1 MNWKSLFKNTSML
14 TLIASAIAYVLAKS
28 VGDASWLAESTRPEF
43 YNWIL
48 LIKHVFLS
56 LLKMLIAPLIFFSLL
71 GGLFNIG
78 ELTRLKKIGKVAV
91 AYYLGTT
98 LIAVTIGLTV
108 VFFIHPWESS
118 GVQVNISEIQTG
130 TSSLQY
136 IAPKQLIDQNAT
148 SFSQI
153 LLRIFQKAFVN
164 PFEALSTNNILGIVF
179 AALMLGL
186 AAVFSLPSG
195 NLLAQATEQINAIL
209 HQVLKVLIKF
219 LPIGVFAIVFDLSLK
234 VSGDL
239 FTQLLSFCLVVFGA
253 TMLHGLVFL
262 PLIAMWRTGIS
273 YTELFRK
280 IGKALIVAFSTS
292 SSSATLPVSMEVAEN
307 ELGVSKS
314 VSGFVFPLG
323 ATMNMDGTALFEGVA
338 AVFLAYLFGIDLGVA
353 GMFSVFFMAMI
364 SSIGAPGMPSGS
376 MSAMQM
382 VLLAA
387 GIPLEAIGI
396 LLVVE
401 RPLDTFRTAV
411 NVEGDIIGASVVQSY
426 LDKKQIKI

>member
-1 MNWKSLFKNTSML
+1 MKAMLKNTSVQ
-14 TLIASAIAYVLAKS
+14 TLIASVIAYILAKTF
-28 VGDASWLAESTRPEF
+28 GDSSWLEASTKPEV
-43 YNWIL
+43 YDWIL
-48 LIKHVFLS
+48 LVKSVFLS

-78 ELTRLKKIGKVAV
+78 DVTRLKSIGKVAV
-91 AYYLGTT
+91 TYYLGTT
-98 LIAVTIGLTV
+98 LIAVLIGLTV

-118 GVQVNISEIQTG
+118 NVSISVNEIQAG
-130 TSSLQY
+130 SADLNYVQ
-136 IAPKQLIDQNAT
+136 PKKFIGED
-148 SFSQI
+148 SGSISQI
-153 LLRIFQKAFVN
+153 LLRIFKKAFVN

-186 AAVFSLPSG
+186 SAIFSLPAG
-195 NLLAQATEQINAIL
+195 NLLAQFTEQVNKIL
-209 HQVLKVLIKF
+209 HQFLTVLIKF

-234 VSGDL
+234 VTGAI

-253 TMLHGLVFL
+253 TMVHGFIVL

-273 YTELFRK
+273 YPALFKK

-292 SSSATLPVSMEVAEN
+292 SSSATLPVSMEVAET

-314 VSGFVFPLG
+314 VSGFMFPLG

-338 AVFLAYLFGIDLGVA
+338 AVFLAYLFGIDLGTV
-353 GMFSVFFMAMI
+353 GMISIFFMAMI

-411 NVEGDIIGASVVQSY
+411 NVEGDIIGAAVVQSY
-426 LDKKQIKI
+426 LDKKA